1 VVIAAQSQEIFL
13 PRICLSLFRLG
24 VMFFLGVPGIESGCR
39 NNQLVLFFGDGK
51 KRHGKELLQLLNY
64 KKILH
69 SPWNDHPVIFLF
81 LEQLHFK
88 NSRMIMAAAACDPR
102 PIKNMWRHL
111 LKKPAL
117 AAMLL

>member
-51 KRHGKELLQLLNY
+51 NAMEKNYFNCLITKKYFIRHG
-64 KKILH
+64 
-69 SPWNDHPVIFLF
+69 
-81 LEQLHFK
+81 
-88 NSRMIMAAAACDPR
+88 MI
-102 PIKNMWRHL
+102 IQ
-111 LKKPAL
+111 
-117 AAMLL
+117 